1 MGLVLGML
9 VAVLTGC
16 GSVPI
21 PPTYSQEELKRRC
34 ELQGGWWREGFLTD
48 GFCEYPGRAE
58 LSSSATQ
65 TVRTTRDSESTG

>member
-1 MGLVLGML
+1 MGLVLGTL

-21 PPTYSQEELKRRC
+21 PPTYSQEDLKRRC

-48 GFCEYPGRAE
+48 GFCEYPGHA
-58 LSSSATQ
+58 
-65 TVRTTRDSESTG
+65 